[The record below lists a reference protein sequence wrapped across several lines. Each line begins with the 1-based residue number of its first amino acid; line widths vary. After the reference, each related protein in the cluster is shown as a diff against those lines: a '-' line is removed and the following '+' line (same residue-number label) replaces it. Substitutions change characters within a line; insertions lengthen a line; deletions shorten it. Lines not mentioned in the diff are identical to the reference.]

1 MKVVYKYEINKM
13 FEVIW
18 MPEGAQILKFMV
30 VNSMITF
37 WAEVDTGKKSKER
50 VFHVIPTGAEIDK
63 ELWLVYRDTI
73 RFERTGLVY
82 HIYEEV

>member
-1 MKVVYKYEINKM
+1 MKVVYKYKLDRM
-13 FEVIW
+13 FNIIW
-18 MPEGAQILKFMV
+18 MPEGAQILKFKVVDSMV
-30 VNSMITF
+30 TF
-37 WAEVDTGKKSKER
+37 WAEVDTDKKPIER

-63 ELWLVYRDTI
+63 ELWLVYHDTI